1 MNRTKNILTG
11 CLILLMA
18 VSCGKKNQYTIEVTA
33 EGGPDSL
40 MVHNNWYTSSDTLIL
55 RDGKCTFT
63 GVIDTFPKLVS
74 IGYPLPAQLNTRMI
88 LEPGKITV
96 TYTKATGFKIG
107 GTKNNVILQKLFDE
121 LKPYQ
126 DDITKTWKAWGAA
139 YNKTPRIKE
148 ECEAAW
154 IVQEDAKK
162 RNLDKTRELIKANP
176 NYAGVVIALPIVRN
190 EPVEYLKAYVDEF
203 REFALDKRYQDIVKE
218 YEIAEKT
225 ISGKPVPGFTFPDT
239 TGQMVSLSDFKGKWV
254 LLDFWYVDC
263 PWCRKLT
270 PHMINIYQEWKTS
283 KNFEIVSISV
293 DKPKDYQR
301 WKEAIRNDGAMWTQ
315 VLDSTKT
322 YPDEYGITGY
332 PTLILVDPNGN
343 GVKKIIG
350 YQEEGGLKRLL
361 SEYVK

>member
-1 MNRTKNILTG
+1 MKKLIAGGLFLLLIG
-11 CLILLMA
+11 CA
-18 VSCGKKNQYTIEVTA
+18 PKNQYTIEVTA

-40 MVHNNWYTSSDTLIL
+40 MVHNNWYTSSDTLVL
-55 RDGKCTFT
+55 KDGKCTFT

-74 IGYPLPAQLNTRMI
+74 IGYPLPAQVNTRLI

-96 TYTKATGFKIG
+96 NYTKEGGFRIG
-107 GTKNNVILQKLFDE
+107 GTENNITLQKLFDE
-121 LKPYQ
+121 QKSYYE
-126 DDITKTWKAWGAA
+126 DVTKTWKEWGKA
-139 YNKTPRIKE
+139 YNKNPRSKE
-148 ECEAAW
+148 ECEAVWVVA
-154 IVQEDAKK
+154 EEAKK
-162 RNLDKTRELIKANP
+162 RNLDKTRELIMANP
-176 NYAGVVIALPIVRN
+176 NYAGLVIALPIVRN
-190 EPVEYLKAYVDEF
+190 EPVEWLKKYVDAF
-203 REFALDKRYQDIVKE
+203 KAFPLDQRYQSIVKE
-218 YEIAEKT
+218 YEIAERT

-239 TGQMVSLSDFKGKWV
+239 TGKMVSLTDFRGKWV

-270 PHMINIYQEWKTS
+270 PHMIEIYKDWSKT

-301 WKEAIRNDGAMWTQ
+301 WKEAIVEDKSPWTQ

-343 GVKKIIG
+343 GVRKVIG
-350 YQEEGGLKRLL
+350 YQEEGGLRRILG
-361 SEYVK
+361 EYIK

>member
-1 MNRTKNILTG
+1 MKKIITG
-11 CLILLMA
+11 VLILLLA
-18 VSCGKKNQYTIEVTA
+18 ASCGHKNQYTITVKT

-40 MVHNNWYTSSDTLIL
+40 MVHNNWYTSSDTLKI

-74 IGYPLPAQLNTRMI
+74 IGFPLPSQLNTRMI

-96 TYTKATGFKIG
+96 NYTKEGGFKIG
-107 GTKNNVILQKLFDE
+107 GTRNNIILQKLFDE

-126 DDITKTWKAWGAA
+126 DEVMKAWKAWGKVNA
-139 YNKTPRIKE
+139 KVPRIKD

-154 IVQEDAKK
+154 SAQEEVKK
-162 RNLDKTRELIKANP
+162 KNLEKTRELIKANP
-176 NYAGVVIALPIVRN
+176 NYAGLVISLPIVGN
-190 EPVEYLKAYVDEF
+190 ETTENLKAYVDAFKAFKNDE
-203 REFALDKRYQDIVKE
+203 RYQGIVKD
-218 YEIAEKT
+218 YEIADRT

-239 TGQMVSLSDFKGKWV
+239 TGKKVSLSDFKGKWV

-270 PHMINIYQEWKTS
+270 PHMIDIYHDWKQS
-283 KNFEIVSISV
+283 KNFEIISISV
-293 DKPKDYQR
+293 DKPKDFKR
-301 WKEAIRNDGAMWTQ
+301 WRQAIVDDGSPWTQ
-315 VLDSTKT
+315 VIDSTKT
-322 YPDEYGITGY
+322 YPDVYGITGY

-350 YQEEGGLKRLL
+350 YQEEGGLRRLL
-361 SEYVK
+361 GEFIK